1 MLKLKF
7 AFAFLALMSMAVS
20 SKAQNPVIVKSSD
33 SLSQLIVGEWKL
45 VLIDD
50 RDEFG
55 GPPSEDSLRKIAEE
69 REALDEI
76 YGTSLTEEKEKE
88 KTKEYNH
95 RLIFNSAGE
104 TFDNSGTY
112 GGLYFITDST
122 LRFGTLDYRLLELND
137 SNLYFIDKGEE
148 YGKNGIFYRKCY
160 KRVNANDSTS
170 SRSQLKEQLQGKWK
184 LEEVYVVEME
194 KERLLS
200 WNRKVE
206 IADTTNYA
214 KTDHL
219 TLTIEEDIFQMAK
232 AGVDSTSQFRF
243 DIADRQILHDFHDQF
258 IILEISD
265 SQMKLLGPF
274 IPTMKTTLINT
285 FRKEEP

>member
-7 AFAFLALMSMAVS
+7 AFAFIALMSIAVS
-20 SKAQNPVIVKSSD
+20 SKAQNPIIVKSSD

-45 VLIDD
+45 VLIDS
-50 RDEFG
+50 RNEFG

-69 REALDEI
+69 YEALDEI
-76 YGTSLTEEKEKE
+76 LGTSLTEEKTTDYK
-88 KTKEYNH
+88 H

-104 TFDNSGTY
+104 VFDNSGTY

-137 SNLYFIDKGEE
+137 SNLYLIDKGEV
-148 YGKNGIFYRKCY
+148 YGKNGIFSRKCY
-160 KRVNANDSTS
+160 KRVNAKDSTS

-184 LEEVYVVEME
+184 LEEVHVVEME
-194 KERLLS
+194 KERRLG
-200 WNRKVE
+200 WNKKVQ
-206 IADTTNYA
+206 IVDTTNYTR
-214 KTDHL
+214 TDHL
-219 TLTIEEDIFQMAK
+219 ILTIREDIFQIAR

-243 DIADRQILHDFHDQF
+243 DIADRQILNDFSDQF

-274 IPTMKTTLINT
+274 IPSTKTTWINT